1 MFVYFLIS
9 FGTLGRIL
17 TLSQNIT
24 QTSNVGVINEKQN
37 KNPIVERA

>member
-1 MFVYFLIS
+1 MFVYFLI
-9 FGTLGRIL
+9 LGRIL
-17 TLSQNIT
+17 TLLQNIT